1 MPVAEVRTPVHVEGE
16 VVATKRVGAHRH
28 LTLTAPGVPERF
40 RAGNFVAVSVP
51 GHVARRALWIHRV
64 RASSAFGPT
73 LDVVLEPR
81 GEGTSWLAAQPVG
94 ARVAITGPLG
104 RAFAL
109 PKDAV
114 SCLLVGE
121 GYAAAPLFPL
131 AERLRE
137 RGCAVSLVVSAPDE
151 SHLLSAL
158 EARRAVRSVTV
169 LTADGS
175 VGQRGGVA
183 DHVDDLLRR
192 ADADVVY
199 AAGPSRRAARLR
211 RGRRAGGCV
220 EPGGP
225 GGPDAVRHR
234 AVPRLPAPGGRRGR
248 GGPRRARVHRGSR
261 RQGRPRAV
269 GCAVSAYVPGPV
281 MVAAGCGG
289 TGRELEPFAGPDGL
303 AGLDFVTRSL
313 TLDPRAGGAGP
324 RLVEV
329 PGGLVNA
336 VGLPNPGLE
345 HFLATELP
353 WLVRAGARVLVSIA
367 ARRWGST
374 PTWRGA

>member
-16 VVATKRVGAHRH
+16 VVVTKRVGAHRH

-94 ARVAITGPLG
+94 AKVAITGPLG

-169 LTADGS
+169 VTADGS
-175 VGQRGGVA
+175 VGQRGQVA

-192 ADADVVY
+192 AGADVVY
-199 AAGPSRRAARLR
+199 AAGPTDVLRA
-211 RGRRAGGCV
+211 
-220 EPGGP
+220 
-225 GGPDAVRHR
+225 
-234 AVPRLPAPGGRRGR
+234 
-248 GGPRRARVHRGSR
+248 
-261 RQGRPRAV
+261 
-269 GCAVSAYVPGPV
+269 CA
-281 MVAAGCGG
+281 AAA
-289 TGRELEPFAGPDGL
+289 E
-303 AGLDFVTRSL
+303 
-313 TLDPRAGGAGP
+313 
-324 RLVEV
+324 
-329 PGGLVNA
+329 
-336 VGLPNPGLE
+336 
-345 HFLATELP
+345 
-353 WLVRAGARVLVSIA
+353 RAGAWSQVALESPTPCGTGLCHGCPLPVVGEDGVDRVVRACTEGPVI
-367 ARRWGST
+367 RGDRVRWD
-374 PTWRGA
+374 AL